1 MIGRWVTFG
10 DGRQHHVTG
19 PEGKGLQPA
28 YAACGLV
35 DVVKGDEKPG
45 MLPALCVRC
54 KAKLLQGAKP

>member
-1 MIGRWVTFG
+1 MIGRWVKFC

-35 DVVKGDEKPG
+35 DVVKGDEKPEIG
-45 MLPALCVRC
+45 RAHV
-54 KAKLLQGAKP
+54 